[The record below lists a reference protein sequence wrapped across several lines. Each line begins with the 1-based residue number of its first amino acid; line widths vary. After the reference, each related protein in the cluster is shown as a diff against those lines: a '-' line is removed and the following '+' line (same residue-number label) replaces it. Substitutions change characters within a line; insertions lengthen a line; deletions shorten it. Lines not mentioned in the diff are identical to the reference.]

1 MYMPYLDPLHA
12 VFDAFWGLKHPKP
25 RPHTKIKSQDM
36 EDWSSLER
44 AGVALGQKTLFTTR
58 NDEKVSLSEGYIP
71 LLVNLTVEDKAA
83 KGLRKHKGG
92 TAREDAVYV
101 SALEAVRDN
110 RFLLLTG
117 KSGSGKTN
125 FAEYLIFGHINGI
138 FQRDR
143 DAIPRNESGE
153 RRKELLNGLRML
165 PLLVTVANT
174 QDLADLDGNLSAIL
188 ESWDSREKERED
200 DELLL
205 ILDGIEN
212 AGSQGMEHITSIVNA
227 ITPRSHAR
235 LLVLGRDEETQ
246 DWTLPVGFA
255 KLQLLPLLMTQRHE
269 LTRKLNLDTYYGS
282 GDGASR
288 PAVFTLSL
296 AAGHA
301 GDTGESVLDAWLRC
315 LTPEARQ
322 DLLHGALDEWKYQR
336 HGGSKALEK
345 TALKWP
351 FVFCTAFQEL
361 VVAAQLQTASFQEI
375 LDVFDQDAKSAMPI
389 VRSLLNRLAKGE
401 KQESLICEILSRHE
415 YDLDGEKAQYAAL
428 VASEFIDLG
437 NTPLVTQAIARLL
450 KVAEIGTLPLS
461 YRVMAGRYL
470 SLFGDSRDLTELVAV
485 TEGTS
490 LFGSS
495 NHPNSS
501 PVHRLH
507 IGSFKI
513 GAFPVVNRDYGEFV
527 QQTGRTWLSQDG
539 FDPFLR
545 NTPATDLTWH
555 DARAYCQWVTQKWRK
570 EGKIG
575 PNETVQLPSEPQWER
590 ASRGD
595 QRESQAGQNIYP
607 WGTNFA
613 TGLSNC
619 EELALNNK
627 CAVGLF
633 PQSRSPFGCYD
644 MTGQV
649 WEWCTTLWGE
659 DMATPTFKYPWRSS
673 DGREDLEADNSIRR
687 VLRGGCFSSGQAKAT
702 CTYRGSL
709 EPTGFW
715 RGNGFRV
722 VVVSE

>member
-1 MYMPYLDPLHA
+1 
-12 VFDAFWGLKHPKP
+12 
-25 RPHTKIKSQDM
+25 M
-36 EDWSSLER
+36 EDWPSLER
-44 AGVALGQKTLFTTR
+44 AGVALGQKTLLVTR
-58 NDEKVSLSEGYIP
+58 NDLRVSLSEGYTP
-71 LLVNLTVEDKAA
+71 LLVNLTIEDKAA

-92 TAREDAVYV
+92 TTREDAVYV

-110 RFLLLTG
+110 RLLLLTG
-117 KSGSGKTN
+117 QSGSGKTT
-125 FAEYLIFGHINGI
+125 FAEYLIFGHATGA
-138 FQRDR
+138 FERDR
-143 DAIPRNESGE
+143 DAIPRNENGE
-153 RRKELLNGLRML
+153 RRKEMLNGLRTL
-165 PLLVTVANT
+165 PLLVTVANM
-174 QDLADLDGNLSAIL
+174 QDLADLDGNLSTIL
-188 ESWDSREKERED
+188 ESWDCREKETEN

-212 AGSQGMEHITSIVNA
+212 AGSQGIKHITSIANA
-227 ITPRSHAR
+227 IIPRPHLR

-246 DWTLPVGFA
+246 DWTLPTSFA
-255 KLQLLPLLMTQRHE
+255 KLHLLPLLTTQRHE
-269 LTRKLNLDTYYGS
+269 LARKLNLDTDHGS
-282 GDGASR
+282 ENGASR
-288 PAVFTLSL
+288 PAVFALSL

-301 GDTGESVLDAWLRC
+301 GDTGESALDAWLR
-315 LTPEARQ
+315 LLSPETRQ

-336 HGGSKALEK
+336 NSQLKTLEM
-345 TALKWP
+345 TTLKWP
-351 FVFCTAFQEL
+351 FVLCTAVQEL
-361 VVAAQLQTASFQEI
+361 LVAAQLQAVSLQEI
-375 LDVFDQDAKSAMPI
+375 LDVFDQDAKSAIPI
-389 VRSLLNRLAKGE
+389 VRSLLYRFEKGE
-401 KQESLICEILSRHE
+401 KQERFICELLNRHE
-415 YDLDGEKAQYAAL
+415 HDLDEENAQYAAL
-428 VASEFIDLG
+428 VASEFIDL
-437 NTPLVTQAIARLL
+437 NNMPLVTQAIARLL
-450 KVAEIGTLPLS
+450 KVVEIGTLPLP

-470 SLFGDSRDLTELVAV
+470 SLFGDPRDLVELVEV

-501 PVHRLH
+501 PIHRLH

-539 FDPFLR
+539 YDPFLR

-555 DARAYCQWVTQKWRK
+555 DARAYCQWVTQKWR
-570 EGKIG
+570 ERGKID
-575 PNETVQLPSEPQWER
+575 PSETVRLPSEPQWER

-613 TGLSNC
+613 TSLSNC
-619 EELALNNK
+619 EELGLNNK

-633 PQSRSPFGCYD
+633 PHSRSPFGCYD

-659 DMATPTFKYPWRSS
+659 DMATPTYMYPWKSS
-673 DGREDLEADNSIRR
+673 DGREDLDADGSIRR